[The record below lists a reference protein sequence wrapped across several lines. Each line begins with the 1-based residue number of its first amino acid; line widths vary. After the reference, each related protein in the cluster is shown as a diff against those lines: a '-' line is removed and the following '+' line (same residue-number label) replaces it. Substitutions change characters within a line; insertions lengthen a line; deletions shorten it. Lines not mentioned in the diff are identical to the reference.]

1 MQTYEEIYRY
11 LLKPKQFKQIRLLM
25 KEHNIYEY
33 MNVQD
38 VSLKNKDFP
47 YILFTIETDQV
58 FAAQMVG
65 LFLEIDDVVP
75 EYTDVFYL
83 PIIAV
88 ARNYDAQISRLI
100 NIENSVAHELIHIK
114 DILSLIDKDPSYI
127 ERAGKYGMNTVKDA
141 EDLQESIDLEIFKIF
156 YLEPQAFRSD
166 FSKGERMIRTMVLG
180 KVLEY
185 ECETETEYIEMQ
197 LCDYFG
203 NLSEIYKEKFPDKGD
218 IIEMHID
225 ASVAKYGKAIFG
237 ESPLEK
243 VKELRKSYPSKML
256 HAFCTS
262 SQLLT

>member
-1 MQTYEEIYRY
+1 VQTYEEIYRY

-25 KEHNIYEY
+25 KEQNLFEY

-47 YILFTIETDQV
+47 YVLFTIETDQI

-65 LFLEIDDVVP
+65 LYLEIEELVP
-75 EYTDVFYL
+75 EYTGLFYL

-88 ARNYDAQISRLI
+88 AQNYDSEINRLI

-127 ERAGKYGMNTVKDA
+127 ERSGNYGMNTVKDA
-141 EDLQESIDLEIFKIF
+141 EDLRESIDLEIFKIF

-166 FSKGERMIRTMVLG
+166 FSKGERMIRTMLLG
-180 KVLEY
+180 KILEY

-203 NLSEIYKEKFPDKGD
+203 NLSEIYKEKFPNEGD
-218 IIEMHID
+218 TIKKYID
-225 ASVAKYGKAIFG
+225 ASVVKYGKAVFG
-237 ESPLEK
+237 ESPLER
-243 VKELRKSYPSKML
+243 VEEIRKSYPSKML
-256 HAFCTS
+256 RAFGIT
-262 SQLLT
+262 LDA